1 MGYFHFSMVA
11 LHELTRVRSHGSGSA
26 RRACVPDH
34 GGGGRACDA
43 PTLGGGRAVTRMAG
57 LLCVASLI
65 ISSKLT
71 KLATRL
77 DLPLKNQT
85 DRGYIYE

>member
-43 PTLGGGRAVTRMAG
+43 PTLGGGRAVTRMARLRG
-57 LLCVASLI
+57 EIARGE
-65 ISSKLT
+65 
-71 KLATRL
+71 LATGRGRRRAHRAQSQADVRL
-77 DLPLKNQT
+77 
-85 DRGYIYE
+85 